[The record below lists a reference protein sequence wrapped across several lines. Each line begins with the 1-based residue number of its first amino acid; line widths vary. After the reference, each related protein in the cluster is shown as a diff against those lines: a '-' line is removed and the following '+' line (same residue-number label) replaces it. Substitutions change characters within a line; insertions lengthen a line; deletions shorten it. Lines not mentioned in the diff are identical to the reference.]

1 MKIKSINPYTEEV
14 MAEYDLLSWEETT
27 EKIKRS
33 REAFSTWKNTDIRDR
48 VELLKNVAAVLRVN
62 KKKYAETI
70 TKEMGMII
78 RSSTASVEK
87 CAWLCDYYAENAKKF
102 LADEH
107 IETPNLKSFISFEP
121 LGIVFEIMPWN
132 FPFWQVFRQAIP
144 SIAAGNVCVLKHASN
159 VPQCALAIEEI
170 FAKAGYPDGVFTTL
184 LIDSDTA
191 MKVIDED
198 LIDAVS
204 LTGSNAAG
212 EKVGELAGKRIKPM
226 VLELGGS
233 DPFIVLEDADIDTAV
248 KAAVFSRTLNS
259 GQSCIAAKRFII
271 MDQVAEEFTGKFISE
286 MGKLKIGNPLDENTD
301 IAPLARP
308 EFVEEL
314 SLQLKDAISKGG
326 KVQFGD
332 DIPEKGF
339 FFRACSVINTT
350 EDMEIIKNEV
360 FGPIAPI
367 VTVLSDDEVVRIAN
381 NTEFGLGATI
391 FSKNIERAEKMAK
404 KIQTGTVAINDF
416 VKSDPRLPFGG
427 TKKSGVGRELSE
439 LGIKEF
445 VNKKTIVVG
454 RK

>member
-1 MKIKSINPYTEEV
+1 MKIRSINPYTEEI
-14 MAEYDLLSWEETT
+14 MAEFDLLTWEETT
-27 EKIKRS
+27 QKIKRS
-33 REAFSTWKNTDIRDR
+33 RESFSSWRETEIKDR
-48 VELLKNVAAVLRVN
+48 VRLLKNLAAILRNN
-62 KKKYAETI
+62 KRKYAETI

-87 CAWLCDYYAENAKKF
+87 CAWLCDYYAEHAEKF

-107 IETPNLKSFISFEP
+107 IETPNIKSYVSFEP

-132 FPFWQVFRQAIP
+132 FPFWQVFRQAVP
-144 SIAAGNVCVLKHASN
+144 SITAGNVTVLKHASN

-170 FAKAGYPDGVFTTL
+170 FSEAGYPDGVFTTL
-184 LIDSDTA
+184 LADSQIA
-191 MKVIDED
+191 MRIIDED

-233 DPFIVLEDADIDTAV
+233 DPFIVLEDAGIDSAV

-259 GQSCIAAKRFII
+259 GQSCIAAKRFIV
-271 MDQVAEEFTGKFISE
+271 MESVVEEFSKKFSNAMAELKTGDP
-286 MGKLKIGNPLDENTD
+286 MDENTD

-314 SLQLKDAISKGG
+314 SLQLEDAISKGG
-326 KVQFGD
+326 KVQYGNK
-332 DIPEKGF
+332 IPEKGF
-339 FFRACSVINTT
+339 FFRACSVTNTT
-350 EDMEIIKNEV
+350 EDMDIIKNEV

-367 VTVLSDDEVVRIAN
+367 ITVTNDDEALRIAN
-381 NTEFGLGATI
+381 NTEYGLGATV
-391 FSKNIERAEKMAK
+391 FSENIKRAEKLAK

-427 TKKSGVGRELSE
+427 TKKSGIGRELSE
-439 LGIKEF
+439 IGIKEF
-445 VNKKTIVVG
+445 VNKKTIVV
-454 RK
+454 KD